1 MEAGRIVETGTHEEL
16 LAAGGAYYRLYASQ
30 FRGPADSE
38 EDAVTGRPAA
48 AAGAIA

>member
-16 LAAGGAYYRLYASQ
+16 LAAGGAYHRLYASQ

-38 EDAVTGRPAA
+38 EDAVTGRVAA
-48 AAGAIA
+48 T